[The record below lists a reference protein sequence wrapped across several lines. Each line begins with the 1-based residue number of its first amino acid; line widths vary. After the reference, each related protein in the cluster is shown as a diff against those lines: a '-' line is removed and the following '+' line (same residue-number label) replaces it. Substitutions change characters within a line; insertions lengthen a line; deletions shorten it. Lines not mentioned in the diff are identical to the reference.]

1 MNYNIQNIIAFL
13 SLRIKRDHPTFIRTG
28 QVFFGF
34 LFLLSFGL
42 KVQGQTATI
51 TTLTSNTNPSCL
63 NDAITFTATV
73 DQSSATGNVQFLEG
87 PSVLGNAT
95 LDGNGIATFTI
106 SNLSAGNHFIV
117 ALYEGIAPFN
127 GSTSAAISHTVNT
140 APSISSQPSPQTVGI
155 GCTTSFSITADGTEP
170 FTYQWRKDGVDIS
183 GAKFS
188 HVNNQ

>member
-1 MNYNIQNIIAFL
+1 MNYSIQNIIAFL
-13 SLRIKRDHPTFIRTG
+13 FVRIKRDHPTFILTG

-42 KVQGQTATI
+42 EVQGQTATT

-106 SNLSAGNHFIV
+106 SNLSAGNHSKIH
-117 ALYEGIAPFN
+117 YQN
-127 GSTSAAISHTVNT
+127 K
-140 APSISSQPSPQTVGI
+140 SIDSKTL
-155 GCTTSFSITADGTEP
+155 
-170 FTYQWRKDGVDIS
+170 
-183 GAKFS
+183 
-188 HVNNQ
+188 